1 MPRLSFSGV
10 TTATSINLSV
20 FLSLSFLF
28 SLLIFISLSLFSLL
42 LSHLTR
48 FLYLAL
54 HQPSLFPIGI
64 AMKDLLYRP
73 LLIVTSCRQDHC
85 GSQNRSLLF
94 SSLTATRG
102 DDSRSSLITLGY
114 TGETNCPSWNAR
126 TRRPRVETRDLGLCS
141 LSLPFSFSFSIFCL
155 FTRKTISSR
164 TMSNG
169 CDTHVERTGLRSI
182 SDCA

>member
-42 LSHLTR
+42 LSHLAR

-114 TGETNCPSWNAR
+114 TRETNCPSWNAR

-141 LSLPFSFSFSIFCL
+141 LSSSLFLVLYLLPFYTKNYLFS
-155 FTRKTISSR
+155 
-164 TMSNG
+164 
-169 CDTHVERTGLRSI
+169 DDVERLRYT
-182 SDCA
+182 CGAYGVAVH